1 MRALKSRALLFS
13 LVGSAVLTTFSI
25 AALPFSRG
33 LFRVPQTPFDASDA
47 ASTPPAYVLL
57 QRASSLI
64 PQGMSVVIRSE
75 PPDANSDSNLHRF
88 GVALL
93 PGRKI
98 RPAALWGVPTSP
110 DVTRDA
116 EYEIVLGRAPSHAP
130 GRLLLEIPEGTVWR
144 RER

>member
-1 MRALKSRALLFS
+1 MRGLRRELLP
-13 LVGSAVLTTFSI
+13 LIGSAVLTAFSI

-33 LFRVPQTPFDASDA
+33 LFRVPRTPFDSSEAV
-47 ASTPPAYVLL
+47 STSPAFVLL

-64 PQGMSVVIRSE
+64 PQGASVVIRSE
-75 PPDANSDSNLHRF
+75 PPDANSDSYLHRF

-98 RPAALWGVPTSP
+98 LPVALWGVPTPP

-116 EYEIVLGRAPSHAP
+116 EYEIVLGRAPSPEP
-130 GRLLLEIPEGTVWR
+130 GRLLIEIPEGTVWR
-144 RER
+144 RQR